1 MLVKDIVD
9 LAKIKLQNLTVAKND
24 TALIKFT
31 FLGVSELYRR
41 FNLSIKSETLT
52 INENLALYELRNSDV
67 SMLLGIYDIAG
78 KELIQTDIYN
88 SQNYDYKL
96 VNYRSFLLR
105 KPFNGVLYT
114 VYKASP
120 VIFKDMD
127 DEIDLP
133 DAMIDAL
140 LCYVSYMSHTT
151 INRGNIRDNMDDSSA
166 YQQRFDAA
174 CRELEAQGYRIPLS
188 SETLSLHAKGFV

>member
-151 INRGNIRDNMDDSSA
+151 INRGNIRDNIDDSSA

>member
-67 SMLLGIYDIAG
+67 SMLLGVYDIAG

-140 LCYVSYMSHTT
+140 LCYMSYMSHTT
-151 INRGNIRDNMDDSSA
+151 INRGNVRYNIDESIT

>member
-9 LAKIKLQNLTVAKND
+9 LAKIKLQNLAVAKND

-67 SMLLGIYDIAG
+67 SMLLGVYDIAG
-78 KELIQTDIYN
+78 KELIQTDVYD

-120 VIFKDMD
+120 VIFKNMD

-151 INRGNIRDNMDDSSA
+151 INRGNIRDNIDDSSA

>member
-1 MLVKDIVD
+1 MLVQDIVD

-24 TALIKFT
+24 SALIKFI
-31 FLGVSELYRR
+31 FLGVAELYRR
-41 FNLSIKSETLT
+41 FNLSIKSETIT
-52 INENLALYELRNSDV
+52 TNENLALYELRNSDV
-67 SMLLGIYDIAG
+67 SMLLGIYNVAG
-78 KELIQTDIYN
+78 KELTQTDVYD

-105 KPFNGVLYT
+105 KPFNGILYT

-120 VIFKDMD
+120 VIFKDGH

-151 INRGNIRDNMDDSSA
+151 INRDNINESNI

-174 CRELEAQGYRIPLS
+174 CRELETQGYKIPLS

>member
-120 VIFKDMD
+120 VVFKDMD

-151 INRGNIRDNMDDSSA
+151 INRGNTRDSIDDSSA

-174 CRELEAQGYRIPLS
+174 CRELETQGYRIPLS

>member
-9 LAKIKLQNLTVAKND
+9 LAKIKLQNLAVAKND

-151 INRGNIRDNMDDSSA
+151 INRGNIRDSIDDSSA

-188 SETLSLHAKGFV
+188 SETLSLHTKGFV

>member
-9 LAKIKLQNLTVAKND
+9 LAKIKLQNLAVAKND

-151 INRGNIRDNMDDSSA
+151 INRGNIRDKIEDSIT